1 MRFPALPSHAFLV
14 GCAALALSAR
24 PAKAGPSGKPLKWA
38 CIGNSITQGDSPAA
52 AYPAKLGKLLGPG
65 FAVENDGVSGTTLL
79 KAGDFSYW
87 TKGKLANVFA
97 LKPDIITIKLGTNDS
112 KPINWDAHKGEF
124 ERDYLALLDTLAAMP
139 QKPRIFL
146 CLPVSAFSDGSGSAG
161 IRGSVIK
168 SEIIPLIRKI
178 GNDRRLPVIDL
189 YTPMASHANLFPDG
203 VHPTAAGQDSIAAL
217 ICRFYLSKATRLACI
232 GNSITEYTAQADT
245 DPKDAY
251 PIKLGEMLGPDWYAV
266 NKGKSGAYM
275 QKSSPMPYWGTGLL
289 KTVLDFKPGVITI
302 KLGTNDSRQAYWHAD
317 KFIADYESL
326 IDSLNTLDPKPKIW
340 LCAPIPSWQRNGA
353 WPYDGISN
361 DIIKNQTLP
370 ALRQVADDKG
380 LPIIDLYTPMLALER
395 LVPDG
400 VHPNAE
406 GQDSLAHFIYRAISA
421 PPAAARPALPRP
433 SLWPETDL
441 RRGSLRVALPGA
453 ALGKA
458 RLIAADG
465 RECSSAT
472 LRDGSYA
479 SLPVA
484 GLPSG
489 RYFLS
494 VEGPGELRAVK
505 AFSF

>member
-1 MRFPALPSHAFLV
+1 MRHPALPLHASLFA
-14 GCAALALSAR
+14 CAALALSGI
-24 PAKAGPSGKPLKWA
+24 PASAEPSGKPLKWA
-38 CIGNSITQGDSPAA
+38 CVGNSITQGDSPAA

-79 KAGDFSYW
+79 KRGDFPYW
-87 TKGKLANVFA
+87 TNGKLGNVFA

-112 KPINWDAHKGEF
+112 KPVNWDAHKGEF
-124 ERDYLALLDTLAAMP
+124 EKDYLALIDTLAAMP

-146 CLPVSAFSDGSGSAG
+146 CLPVSAFSDASGSGG
-161 IRGSVIK
+161 IRGSIIK
-168 SEIIPLIRKI
+168 NEIIPLIRKI
-178 GNDRRLPVIDL
+178 GGDRGLPVIDL

-203 VHPTAAGQDSIAAL
+203 VHPTAEGQDSIAAL
-217 ICRFYLSKATRLACI
+217 IYRFHLSRATRLACI
-232 GNSITEYTAQADT
+232 GNSITEYTAQANT

-251 PIKLGEMLGPDWYAV
+251 PVKLGEMLGPDWYAV

-289 KTVLDFKPGVITI
+289 KTVFDFKPGVITI

-317 KFIADYESL
+317 KFIADYGSM
-326 IDSLNTLDPKPKIW
+326 IDSLNTLNPKPKIW
-340 LCAPIPSWQRNGA
+340 LCAPIPSWQRNGV

-370 ALRQVADDKG
+370 ALQQIAKDKG
-380 LPIIDLYTPMLALER
+380 LPIIDLYTPMLALEK

-421 PPAAARPALPRP
+421 VTTGARPAYSRP
-433 SLWPETDL
+433 SLWPETDS
-441 RRGSLRVALPGA
+441 RHGILRVALPGA
-453 ALGKA
+453 AQGRA
-458 RLIAADG
+458 RLFAADG
-465 RECSSAT
+465 RELSSVT
-472 LRDGSYA
+472 LLDGQYS
-479 SLPVA
+479 SLPIA
-484 GLPSG
+484 GLPTG

-494 VEGPGELRAVK
+494 VEGPGGLRAVK
-505 AFSF
+505 ALSF